1 MNLITPRRKFLIAAP
16 CGLAAVYAA
25 DSAVPDNFPSQPYS
39 LVKEIVGASHT
50 NPVKVRELLTLRP
63 ALANAAWD
71 WGFGDWE
78 TALGAASHVGN
89 REIAE
94 ILLAGGAHPTIFS
107 ATMLGQLEVVK
118 AMVAARPG
126 IQKTAGP
133 HGITLLAH
141 ARAGGKEAEAVFEY
155 LKSLGDAGGA
165 AVVDLSEEEMEKLTG
180 QYSFGSGPND
190 RIDVTR
196 KAKQLSFQR
205 KGGSNLRIHHVGERA
220 FRPAGASSVRIRFG
234 EDGVMTILD
243 GDLVLKAT
251 RI

>member
-25 DSAVPDNFPSQPYS
+25 DSTVPDNFPSQPYS
-39 LVKEIVGASHT
+39 QVKEIVGASHT
-50 NPVKVRELLTLRP
+50 NPAKVRELLAIRP

-107 ATMLGQLEVVK
+107 ATMLGHLDVVK
-118 AMVAARPG
+118 AMAAARPG
-126 IQKTAGP
+126 IQKTPGP

-141 ARAGGKEAEAVFEY
+141 ARAGGKEAEAVFQY

-165 AVVDLSEEEMEKLTG
+165 AVMDMSEEEMERLTG
-180 QYSFGSGPND
+180 QYSFGSGGND

-196 KAKQLSFQR
+196 KGKQLSFQR

-220 FRPAGASSVRIRFG
+220 FRPAGASSVRIRFE